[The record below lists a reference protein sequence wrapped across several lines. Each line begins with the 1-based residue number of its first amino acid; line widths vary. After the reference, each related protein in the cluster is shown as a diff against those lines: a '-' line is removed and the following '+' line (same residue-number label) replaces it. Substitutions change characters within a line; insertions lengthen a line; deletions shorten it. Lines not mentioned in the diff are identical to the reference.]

1 MHHTDEVIDFAECD
15 LGDAEIELLRAREDL
30 GQVKVGQILNCKP
43 SQILLFHSKPIRVT

>member
-30 GQVKVGQILNCKP
+30 GQVKVGQHLYMSTYVP
-43 SQILLFHSKPIRVT
+43 SQIPSEKPSSL